1 MRIGKL
7 IGALLVAIGL
17 PVWGADA
24 QWPTHPIR
32 FVEPYAPGGAAD
44 ITARALAQQLT
55 TSLGQ
60 PVVID
65 NKTGAGGNIG
75 TDIVAKA
82 APDGY
87 TMLLAYTGPMVINQ
101 YLYRDLPFEP
111 ARDFAPVAM
120 VAEAP
125 LVLVVHPS
133 LPATDLASL
142 IAYAREKPGA
152 LFYGSSGTGGADH
165 LAGELFNLRT
175 GTKIVHVPYKGGA
188 PAVLDLV
195 AGRTQLQFVTIPGG
209 LAHIR
214 AGRLRPI
221 AILSKQRFQ
230 LFPEVS
236 TIGEAGLADFD
247 INNWYGLAMPAGTP
261 APIVERTN
269 AAVREALDKPELRAR
284 LLEVG
289 VVPAWKSTADFAA
302 FLKAEAPK
310 WESIVRA
317 SGAKVE

>member
-1 MRIGKL
+1 MKFGK
-7 IGALLVAIGL
+7 IIYALLACICI
-17 PVWGADA
+17 PAWAADTD
-24 QWPTHPIR
+24 WPSRPIR

-44 ITARALAQQLT
+44 ITARTLSQQLT
-55 TSLGQ
+55 ASLGQ
-60 PVVID
+60 PVIID

-75 TDIVAKA
+75 TDIVAKS

-87 TMLLAYTGPMVINQ
+87 TMLLAYTGPMLINQ
-101 YLYRDLPFEP
+101 YLYQNLPFDP
-111 ARDFAPVAM
+111 ARDFVPVAM
-120 VAEAP
+120 VADAP
-125 LVLVVHPS
+125 LILVVHPS
-133 LPATDLASL
+133 VPATDLTSL
-142 IAYAREKPGA
+142 IAYARENPGK

-195 AGRTQLQFVTIPGG
+195 AGRTQIEFVTIPGG

-214 AGRLRPI
+214 SGRLRPI
-221 AILSKQRFQ
+221 AILSKQRFE
-230 LFPEVS
+230 LFPEVP
-236 TIGEAGLADFD
+236 TIAEAGLVDFD

-261 APIVERTN
+261 APIVETMN
-269 AAVREALDKPELRAR
+269 AAVHAALEKPELRAR

-289 VVPAWKSTADFAA
+289 VVPSWKSSADFAD
-302 FLKAEAPK
+302 FLKREAPK
-310 WESIVRA
+310 WENIVRA